1 MQIFDHVD
9 EVYVDVEVI
18 ESKPVEDARVYRVS
32 LDDVGEFLVIIY
44 SDGTQ
49 YTQHDWQSRSNEI
62 PDDLS
67 EVQWVRQDG
76 VLGVMFNGLPRNF

>member
-9 EVYVDVEVI
+9 GVYVDVEVI
-18 ESKPVEDARVYRVS
+18 ESKTVENAQVHRVA

-44 SDGTQ
+44 TDGTQ
-49 YTQHDWQSRSNEI
+49 YTQHDWQSRTAEI
-62 PDDLS
+62 PEDLS

-76 VLGVMFNGLPRNF
+76 TPGVMLNGLPRNF